1 MASDYIECNDKNFQA
16 NSNNDIN
23 GVSVSGLSED
33 EVKSRVDRGLI
44 NTDSSV
50 QTKSISKIVKDNLFT
65 LFNFINF
72 VLAGAIIY
80 TGSFKNLLFIGVVIS
95 NLIIGIIQEIRSKRT
110 IDKLSILS
118 ASKIDVIRNGK
129 VSKINI
135 NDLVLDDVIILN
147 QGDQVPSDSIVISGE
162 CEANESLLTGESD
175 YISKSSG
182 DLLYSGSYLVSGRCT
197 AKVKNVGKDN
207 YAFSIYKEAKNI
219 KKAPSEMMRTFKRII
234 LVVSIFIIPIGA
246 LLFLN
251 QLASSSD
258 VKAAIVSTAA
268 ALIGMI
274 PEGLVLLTSTVL
286 AVSVVKLSKRKVL
299 VQELYCIETLAR
311 VDVMCLDKTG
321 TLTEGTMYVDK
332 VVPIGDF
339 RNEDIEKSIGLIINS
354 SLDTNPTF
362 NAIKEKYKSLID
374 SKSLEKAD
382 SIIPFTSD
390 KKWSGVYFKENGSF
404 VLGAPEF
411 VFKPGDTFYEKV
423 TKSISKYN
431 NENRVIV
438 LARSDN
444 KFNEKDLPKN
454 LIPVA
459 YILLKD
465 KIRKEAKETL
475 KYFNDQD
482 VLIKIISG
490 DNARTVSNIAKSVGV
505 KNSEKFIDAS
515 TIKTDEDLE
524 KAALEY
530 TVFGRVTP
538 QQKQKLVKIL
548 KKAGHTVAMVG
559 DGVNDVLALKEA
571 DCSVALASGSS
582 ATKNISQLVLLN
594 SNFSSMPKVL
604 LEGRKTINNIQRSAS
619 LFLVKTVYSTLLAI
633 LFLFIHMQY
642 PFEPI
647 QMTLT
652 SVLTIGIPSFILA
665 LEPNKERISGNFLHN
680 IMNKA
685 LPGGISIVISVVLIS
700 LVFGSIGISSRNIST
715 LCVISTS
722 FISFLLLFNVCKPF
736 NLLRKFLFTSMC
748 IGLIIGVVFF
758 KQLFSL
764 ANFTLFLAIE
774 TVITI
779 FLDVLIFHSV
789 CKLTKKIIEKQ
800 LLKKNKL
807 CKSVA
812 K

>member
-1 MASDYIECNDKNFQA
+1 MKSNSKSSLADFNNLHGDFAFGLSDGEVKTRVEQGLV
-16 NSNNDIN
+16 NSN
-23 GVSVSGLSED
+23 
-33 EVKSRVDRGLI
+33 
-44 NTDSSV
+44 SSV

-72 VLAGAIIY
+72 ILAGAIIY

-95 NLIIGIIQEIRSKRT
+95 NLIIGIIQEVRSKRT

-219 KKAPSEMMRTFKRII
+219 KKVPSEMMRTFKRII

-251 QLASSSD
+251 QLASSAD
-258 VKAAIVSTAA
+258 VKGAIVSTAA

-311 VDVMCLDKTG
+311 VDCLDKTG

-411 VFKPGDTFYEKV
+411 VFKPGDTFYEKMV
-423 TKSISKYN
+423 KSISRYD

-582 ATKNISQLVLLN
+582 ATKNVSQLVLLN

-604 LEGRKTINNIQRSAS
+604 LEGRRTINNIQRSAS

-789 CKLTKKIIEKQ
+789 CKLTKKFIEKHS
-800 LLKKNKL
+800 LKKNKL
-807 CKSVA
+807 YKSVA

>member
-1 MASDYIECNDKNFQA
+1 MASSSQGKMESLIDLS
-16 NSNNDIN
+16 NSK
-23 GVSVSGLSED
+23 GGSFAGLSED
-33 EVKSRVDRGLI
+33 EVKNRVEKGLI
-44 NTDSSV
+44 NIDSSV
-50 QTKSISKIVKDNLFT
+50 QTKSVSKIINDNLFT

-72 VLAGAIIY
+72 ILAGAIIY
-80 TGSFKNLLFIGVVIS
+80 TGSFKNLLFMGVVVS
-95 NLIIGIIQEIRSKRT
+95 NLIIGIIQEIRSKKA

-118 ASKIDVIRNGK
+118 ASKIDVIRE
-129 VSKINI
+129 SKIHKISI

-147 QGDQVPSDSIVISGE
+147 QGDQIPSDSIVIDGE
-162 CEANESLLTGESD
+162 CEVNESLLTGESD
-175 YISKSSG
+175 YISKSVG
-182 DLLYSGSYLVSGRCT
+182 DLLYSGSYLVSGRCI
-197 AKVKNVGKDN
+197 AKIKNVGKDN

-219 KKAPSEMMRTFKRII
+219 KKAPSEMMKNFKKII
-234 LVVSIFIIPIGA
+234 LVISMFIIPIGI

-251 QLASSSD
+251 QLASSTNI
-258 VKAAIVSTAA
+258 KAAIVSTVA

-286 AVSVVKLSKRKVL
+286 AVSVIRLSRRKVL

-321 TLTEGTMYVDK
+321 TLTEGTMYVDSVIPTGNFK
-332 VVPIGDF
+332 SE
-339 RNEDIEKSIGLIINS
+339 NIEKAMELIINS

-362 NAIKEKYKSLID
+362 IAIKEKYKHLINP
-374 SKSLEKAD
+374 KFIGKAD
-382 SIIPFTSD
+382 AIIPFTSD
-390 KKWSGVYFKENGSF
+390 KKWSGVYFKKYGSF
-404 VLGAPEF
+404 ILGAPEF
-411 VFKPGDTFYEKV
+411 VFREGNPFYEKIL
-423 TKSISKYN
+423 KSISKYN
-431 NENRVIV
+431 NESRVIV

-444 KFNEKDLPKN
+444 SFNGKN
-454 LIPVA
+454 LPNELVPIA

-475 KYFNDQD
+475 KYFNNQD

-490 DNARTVSNIAKSVGV
+490 DNAKTVSNIARAVGV

-515 TIKTDEDLE
+515 TLKTEEELE

-538 QQKQKLVKIL
+538 LQKQKLIKIL
-548 KKAGHTVAMVG
+548 KNAGHTVAMVG

-582 ATKNISQLVLLN
+582 ATKNISQLILLD
-594 SNFSSMPKVL
+594 SNFSSMPRVL
-604 LEGRKTINNIQRSAS
+604 LEGRRTINNIQRSAS
-619 LFLVKTVYSTLLAI
+619 LFLVKTIYSTLLAI

-680 IMNKA
+680 IMGKA
-685 LPGGISIVISVVLIS
+685 LPGGVSIVISVVLIS
-700 LVFGSIGISSRNIST
+700 LIFGYVGISPRNIST

-722 FISFLLLFNVCKPF
+722 FVSFLLLFNVCKPF
-736 NLLRKFLFTSMC
+736 NLLRKFLFTAMC
-748 IGLIIGVVFF
+748 TGLIIGILFF

-764 ANFTLFLAIE
+764 ANFTLYLTIE
-774 TVITI
+774 TVATI
-779 FLDVLIFHSV
+779 FLDILIFHVVS
-789 CKLTKKIIEKQ
+789 KITKKFIEKRIT
-800 LLKKNKL
+800 KKNKFGTA
-807 CKSVA
+807 VA